1 MKSTSKS
8 EDELPMGSPGML
20 AYVASERWQNALS
33 TELSGTKIT
42 ALEVCLLAAIQWLQG
57 RQELVMQTQV
67 ASVLGMDVML
77 VSKYLRQ
84 LEAQKLVRRQKH
96 ATDGRARNVS
106 LTSSGLRIVQ
116 DSLQAFKQ
124 ANLATFGSASAQ
136 KKVERALD
144 KVVFR

>member
-1 MKSTSKS
+1 M
-8 EDELPMGSPGML
+8 
-20 AYVASERWQNALS
+20 
-33 TELSGTKIT
+33 
-42 ALEVCLLAAIQWLQG
+42 AAIQWLQD

-77 VSKYLRQ
+77 VSKYLRR

-106 LTSSGLRIVQ
+106 LTSSGLRTVQ
-116 DSLQAFKQ
+116 NSLHAFNQ

-136 KKVERALD
+136 KKVERALQ
-144 KVVFR
+144 KVVFK